1 MLIAMRFAAKRK
13 VFWCKTQGVLVQN
26 ARYFAAKRSA
36 KCGEMQG
43 EKHKYPLQWYKQNH
57 VEP

>member
-1 MLIAMRFAAKRK
+1 VRFDANCNA
-13 VFWCKTQGVLVQN
+13 FCCKTQGVLVQN